1 MAMGSF
7 STADERRSSVL
18 VFFTFVANA
27 YLLTFAASSAV
38 ALVDEIWFA
47 AAGTTPLT
55 EVRNWFS
62 LLTVVFSLLMVVV
75 VALVPQLPKL
85 VFVPLIVAALWFA
98 FGAPPL
104 VAQSADRTASLGLAF
119 LQMILA
125 TTAFLIVQLRAG
137 QALLNAQLLPRKN
150 NVFLRIALASLVVV
164 ALIPIGLAGLGAWAL
179 VSAAEQQTNGYLRF
193 TWSEIQAREMLM
205 RKDDKTVYLVATAHI
220 AEASFYKE
228 VYKNVPAHA
237 VILAEGISDV
247 RGLLG
252 GEVSRGEAATFLGLD
267 TQAVLEDLMKPTPV
281 ETTKDVG
288 ASGKDVKPKAVED
301 KPAPPPAKTRP
312 DVVRADID
320 VSELSATTLRCLRED
335 VQLGNAALDDDPDTN
350 AATPTCTEADRK
362 VFWDEILYTRNNK
375 LMAAFDALADK
386 YEMFVVPWGALHM
399 PDLQRAFEERGYRA
413 ERSRMLTLAR
423 YQTVAGHV
431 FGGLSAFKLRGP
443 ANRPYDI
450 RTAPTEHIGEM
461 PGPAFRGTA
470 KGGGGT

>member
-7 STADERRSSVL
+7 STADERRSPVL

-27 YLLTFAASSAV
+27 YLLAFAASAAV
-38 ALVDEIWFA
+38 TLVDEIWFA
-47 AAGTTPLT
+47 ATGATPLT

-62 LLTVVFSLLMVVV
+62 LLTVVFSLLMVFV

-104 VAQSADRTASLGLAF
+104 VAQSTDRTASLGLAF

-150 NVFLRIALASLVVV
+150 NIFLRIALASFVVV

-205 RKDDKTVYLVATAHI
+205 RKDDKTAYLVATAHI
-220 AEASFYKE
+220 AEASFYRE

-237 VILAEGISDV
+237 VILAEGISDAK
-247 RGLLG
+247 GLLG
-252 GEVSRGEAATFLGLD
+252 GDVSRGEAASFLGLD
-267 TQAVLEDLMKPTPV
+267 TQNVLEELMRPETV

-288 ASGKDVKPKAVED
+288 VNDKDTRAKTPEEKPSA
-301 KPAPPPAKTRP
+301 PPAKTKP

-320 VSELSATTLRCLRED
+320 VSELSEPTLRCLRED
-335 VQLGNAALDDDPDTN
+335 VQMGNAALDDDPDTN

-362 VFWDEILYTRNNK
+362 IFWDEILYTRNNK
-375 LMAAFDALADK
+375 LMATFDALADK
-386 YEMFVVPWGALHM
+386 YEVFVVPWGALHM

-413 ERSRMLTLAR
+413 ERARMLTLAR

-450 RTAPTEHIGEM
+450 RTAPTEHIDAM
-461 PGPAFRGTA
+461 SPSLPAR
-470 KGGGGT
+470 